1 MLLTLTLL
9 NPDASQEGKP
19 TELVLNRQ
27 EATIGRSPACDIP
40 LADPDKTISS
50 RHGKISYADGGYV
63 FTDLSTNGT
72 FVNGGVDRM
81 PQEHKIAD
89 GDVFQIGRYQIR
101 ASLSDDTHLDARPSD
116 AKTVP
121 PSPAPPA
128 AEAQA
133 APEPAPAAPEPA
145 APAPAPPAPAAEAPA
160 PEPKAPAPAPAA
172 EPAEEPS
179 EGAYQPSAAL
189 AEMVNA
195 GAEVDWDRGGFG
207 GPTREATVWQPMVTP
222 DQGGAAAG
230 ETGGAAAALPEND
243 LDRLVAMFLDEAGLS
258 AKDVKN
264 ASPDVVLRAG
274 RLIKRLVAGLV
285 VMVEARARAKG
296 QMGAETTNLSLEGN
310 NPIKFTRTPEQ
321 ALARLLNPAERGF
334 MEGEE
339 AIEDAYR
346 DLQAHQVA
354 TLKAMQGALKTALN
368 RFSPDAIRRRAEL
381 KGIFSRI
388 LPAARDAELWQ
399 NYERE
404 FGLVA
409 QESDEAFVEVFAKQF
424 RKAYEQQTL
433 KAKEEKG
440 G

>member
-1 MLLTLTLL
+1 M
-9 NPDASQEGKP
+9 
-19 TELVLNRQ
+19 
-27 EATIGRSPACDIP
+27 
-40 LADPDKTISS
+40 
-50 RHGKISYADGGYV
+50 
-63 FTDLSTNGT
+63 
-72 FVNGGVDRM
+72 
-81 PQEHKIAD
+81 
-89 GDVFQIGRYQIR
+89 
-101 ASLSDDTHLDARPSD
+101 
-116 AKTVP
+116 
-121 PSPAPPA
+121 
-128 AEAQA
+128 
-133 APEPAPAAPEPA
+133 A
-145 APAPAPPAPAAEAPA
+145 APAPGGGETADAA
-160 PEPKAPAPAPAA
+160 
-172 EPAEEPS
+172 
-179 EGAYQPSAAL
+179 
-189 AEMVNA
+189 
-195 GAEVDWDRGGFG
+195 
-207 GPTREATVWQPMVTP
+207 
-222 DQGGAAAG
+222 GAAA
-230 ETGGAAAALPEND
+230 TQPESE
-243 LDRLVAMFLDEAGLS
+243 LDRLVAMFLDEAGIAAS
-258 AKDVKN
+258 DVKTV
-264 ASPDVVLRAG
+264 SPDVVLRAG

-285 VMVEARARAKG
+285 VMVEARARAKA

-339 AIEDAYR
+339 AIEDAFR

-388 LPAARDAELWQ
+388 LPTARDAALWQ